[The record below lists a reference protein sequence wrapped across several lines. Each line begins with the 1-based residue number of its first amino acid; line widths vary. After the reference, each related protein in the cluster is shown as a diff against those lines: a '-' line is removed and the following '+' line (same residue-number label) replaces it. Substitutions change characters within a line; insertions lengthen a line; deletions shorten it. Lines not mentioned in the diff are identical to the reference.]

1 MLKIKTIGLV
11 GGMSWESTLL
21 YYKII
26 NEDVRKRLGGL
37 NSAKILL
44 NSINFIDLEPH
55 QREGRWS
62 DAASVIL
69 DASQKLEVA
78 GAEVILICSNTGN
91 EAADYVQSMLN
102 IPVIHI
108 ADVTAKKIIDKGL
121 KKVALLGTRYT
132 MEKDY
137 IKKRMETKYGL
148 KVLTPN
154 LKDRILVN
162 SIIYDE
168 LCMGIIKK
176 ESKEEYL
183 RIIDSLIK
191 KGAQAV
197 ILGCTE
203 IPILISQNDLNI
215 PVFDTTELH
224 AISAVDFSLSEQ
236 KIELENIGIKVEE

>member
-121 KKVALLGTRYT
+121 KKVALLGTKYT

-183 RIIDSLIK
+183 RIIDNLIK

-236 KIELENIGIKVEE
+236 KIEVENIGIKVEE